1 MAKKTIEQ
9 ELQEALENLAQ
20 ANQQLD
26 FTTSQLEAVN
36 QDKEALAAK
45 SADLEK
51 VNEELVA
58 KLQEVVAIN
67 NDLQA
72 EIEKLTAIPA
82 DAPAKEKAPIKAGDF
97 SFELDG
103 VKYGFKWPVVTL
115 NKQRVTAE
123 DICGNE
129 ALQKQLVAAN
139 SSMLIAL

>member
-1 MAKKTIEQ
+1 MGKKTIEQ
-9 ELQEALENLAQ
+9 ELQESLDQLGE
-20 ANQQLD
+20 ANAKLVAANTA
-26 FTTSQLEAVN
+26 F
-36 QDKEALAAK
+36 EALTAK

-51 VNEELVA
+51 VNEELAA

-67 NDLQA
+67 NDLQS

-103 VKYGFKWPVVTL
+103 AKYGFKWPVVTL